1 MIDIEKMLRS
11 GKSIDEI
18 NQTICDELNAAQK
31 KLDAEQKAKEEAF
44 KKEEAARKAKKTKEA
59 FKNKHFNEAVAALN
73 SYFTVDG
80 EMSFTQ
86 EEITFAL
93 KAAIDG
99 LILGRKFNNAIDS
112 RAEVKKTDTGN
123 LWNIIAEA
131 FGL

>member
-18 NQTICDELNAAQK
+18 NQKICDELNAAQR
-31 KLDAEQKAKEEAF
+31 KLDAEQRAKEEAYR
-44 KKEEAARKAKKTKEA
+44 KEEAERKAKKAREA

-73 SYFTVDG
+73 SYFAVDK

-86 EEITFAL
+86 EEITLAL
-93 KAAIDG
+93 KATIDG
-99 LILGRKFNNAIDS
+99 LTFGKKLNCAIDS
-112 RAEVKKTDTGN
+112 NAEVNKIDAGE
-123 LWNIIAEA
+123 LWNVIAEA